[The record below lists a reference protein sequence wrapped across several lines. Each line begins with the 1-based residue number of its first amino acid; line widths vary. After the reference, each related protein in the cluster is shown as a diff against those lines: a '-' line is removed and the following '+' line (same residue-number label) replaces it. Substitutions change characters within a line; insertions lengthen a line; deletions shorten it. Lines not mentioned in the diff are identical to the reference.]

1 MGNGLEAPIGQI
13 FTMHQKLL
21 ESSLD
26 QIALFRSQI
35 LIQKVWLGPEHL
47 YI

>member
-1 MGNGLEAPIGQI
+1 MVNGLEAPIGQI

-21 ESSLD
+21 EGFLD
-26 QIALFRSQI
+26 QIALFGSQV
-35 LIQKVWLGPEHL
+35 LIQKVWLGPEDL